1 MLNQRHK
8 PPKTFRRPPQR
19 AAKLSF
25 GKDGSSLN
33 CLVWDISEIGARL
46 GVEQSLVPH
55 HFTLSLFKDCRVQRD
70 CEVVWSDKRFV
81 VVKFTEQ
88 RPLEHFQIDR
98 RYPASAR

>member
-1 MLNQRHK
+1 MLNQHHNPR
-8 PPKTFRRPPQR
+8 KTFRRPPRR

-25 GKDGSSLN
+25 GKDGPSLN

-46 GVEQSLVPH
+46 GVEHSLADLPL

-81 VVKFTEQ
+81 AVKFTEQ
-88 RPLEHFQIDR
+88 RPLV
-98 RYPASAR
+98 